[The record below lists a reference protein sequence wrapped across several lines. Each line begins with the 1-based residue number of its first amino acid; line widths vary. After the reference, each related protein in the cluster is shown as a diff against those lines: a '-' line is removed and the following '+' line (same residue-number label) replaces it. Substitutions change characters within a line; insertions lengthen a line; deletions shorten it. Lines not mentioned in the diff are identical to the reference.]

1 MGNEKQTIIAIKIGG
16 AIMNNTNIGLRMKEL
31 REYANLRQSQ
41 VAAYLGV
48 DQSYLSKIETGDR
61 AISIEQ
67 LERLAELYGC
77 DLEMFENPAI
87 AIKPIQIALRAREI
101 TTEDLNII
109 ATINHIAANSRYMA
123 RLLEV
128 NV

>member
-1 MGNEKQTIIAIKIGG
+1 
-16 AIMNNTNIGLRMKEL
+16 MNNTNIGLRMKEL
-31 REYANLRQSQ
+31 REQAKLRQGQ
-41 VAAYLGV
+41 IAAYLGV
-48 DQSYLSKIETGDR
+48 DQSYLSKMETGER
-61 AISIEQ
+61 AISVEQ

-77 DLEMFENPAI
+77 DLEVFENPDLEI
-87 AIKPIQIALRAREI
+87 SPIQIALRASKI

-109 ATINHIAANSRYMA
+109 AVINHIASNSRYMA

>member
-1 MGNEKQTIIAIKIGG
+1 
-16 AIMNNTNIGLRMKEL
+16 MNNTNIGLRMKEL
-31 REYANLRQSQ
+31 REQANLRQSQ

-48 DQSYLSKIETGDR
+48 DQSYLSKMETGER
-61 AISIEQ
+61 AISVEQ

-77 DLEMFENPAI
+77 DLEVFENPDI
-87 AIKPIQIALRAREI
+87 EIKPIQIALRAREI

-109 ATINHIAANSRYMA
+109 AAVNHIAANSRYMA

>member
-1 MGNEKQTIIAIKIGG
+1 
-16 AIMNNTNIGLRMKEL
+16 MNNTNIGLRMKEL
-31 REYANLRQSQ
+31 REQAKLRQGQ

-48 DQSYLSKIETGDR
+48 DQSYLSKMETGER
-61 AISIEQ
+61 AISVEQ
-67 LERLAELYGC
+67 LERLAELYEC
-77 DLEMFENPAI
+77 DLEVFENPDI
-87 AIKPIQIALRAREI
+87 KIKPIQIALRAREI

-109 ATINHIAANSRYMA
+109 AAVNHIASNSRYMA